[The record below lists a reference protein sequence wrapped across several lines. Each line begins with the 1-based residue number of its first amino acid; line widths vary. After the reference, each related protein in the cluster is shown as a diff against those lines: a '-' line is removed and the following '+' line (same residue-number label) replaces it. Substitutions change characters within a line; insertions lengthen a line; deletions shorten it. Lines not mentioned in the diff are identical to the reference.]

1 MLCICIGI
9 KFDLEADDIDANT
22 IAGLLKQY
30 LRELPSNLLTQ
41 RLQHVFDSLIGKPN
55 LIYAPYQELWIY
67 RDSLLLYLTNA
78 MKRNIAMVE
87 A

>member
-1 MLCICIGI
+1 MCFSPFCIGI

-41 RLQHVFDSLIGKPN
+41 RLQHVFDSLIGKSIVH
-55 LIYAPYQELWIY
+55 LFSA
-67 RDSLLLYLTNA
+67 
-78 MKRNIAMVE
+78 NICTLSGATDVQRKHDVVFD
-87 A
+87 